1 MKVQAMAFRLLR
13 RRGARRLAQLVGL
26 LPFLFLLGL
35 AIAADLDASAP
46 GRLLALVLGLVTL
59 RWP

>member
-26 LPFLFLLGL
+26 LPFLLLLGL
-35 AIAADLDASAP
+35 AVASNLGA
-46 GRLLALVLGLVTL
+46 GLLLGLVTL